1 MLLDLIIDGVTVGS
15 VYALVAVGMTI
26 IFGVLRQI
34 NFAHGEY
41 YMIGAFAAWWA
52 IDQLDLPY
60 IASIPLALIVVAV
73 LAVAIGLL
81 VMQRL
86 VDRSFQAGVVAT
98 LGVSLVLQNVVIL
111 LFGGSYKMFDSGWIE
126 PVDVLGINI
135 AQQRLLITVAA
146 LVLFA
151 ALEWVVRRTRIGKTM
166 RAVSQNVECCQ
177 VVGVDV
183 RRVVLATFILGTGLA
198 ALSGVL
204 TAPIVVNIYAG
215 MGASITLKT
224 YAEIVMG
231 GMGNVGGTLLAGW
244 ILGIS
249 ESLVAG
255 YVGLQFRDAV
265 GFSVLI
271 LVLMWRPDGFFNVK
285 ARF

>member
-1 MLLDLIIDGVTVGS
+1 MLLDLLIDGVTVGS

-73 LAVAIGLL
+73 LSVAIGLL

-111 LFGGSYKMFDSGWIE
+111 LFGGSYKMFDGGWIE
-126 PVDVLGINI
+126 PVEVLGVNI
-135 AQQRLLITVAA
+135 AEQRLLITVAA
-146 LVLFA
+146 LVVFA
-151 ALEWVVRRTRIGKTM
+151 VLEWVVRHTRMGKTM
-166 RAVSQNVECCQ
+166 RAVSQNVECCH

-183 RRVVLATFILGTGLA
+183 RRVVLATFVLGTGLA

-204 TAPIVVNIYAG
+204 TAPIVVNIYGG

-224 YAEIVMG
+224 FAVIVMG

-244 ILGIS
+244 VLGII

-265 GFSVLI
+265 AFSVLI
-271 LVLMWRPDGFFNVK
+271 LMLMWLPDGFFNVK

>member
-1 MLLDLIIDGVTVGS
+1 MLPDLIIDGITVGS

-60 IASIPLALIVVAV
+60 VASIPLALIVVAL
-73 LAVAIGLL
+73 LAVAIGVL

-86 VDRSFQAGVVAT
+86 VDASFQAGVVAT

-111 LFGGSYKMFDSGWIE
+111 LFGGSYKMFDGGWIE
-126 PVDVLGINI
+126 PVEVLGISI
-135 AQQRLLITVAA
+135 AEQRLLITVAA
-146 LVLFA
+146 LVLFG
-151 ALEWVVRRTRIGKTM
+151 ALEWVVRRTRMGKTM

-183 RRVVLATFILGTGLA
+183 RRVVLATFVLGTGLA

-204 TAPIVVNIYAG
+204 TAPIVVNIYGG

-224 YAEIVMG
+224 FAVIVMG

-244 ILGIS
+244 LLGII

-265 GFSVLI
+265 GFSMLI

>member
-1 MLLDLIIDGVTVGS
+1 
-15 VYALVAVGMTI
+15 
-26 IFGVLRQI
+26 
-34 NFAHGEY
+34 
-41 YMIGAFAAWWA
+41 MIGAFAAWWA

-183 RRVVLATFILGTGLA
+183 RRVVLATFILGTGSPPCPA
-198 ALSGVL
+198 C
-204 TAPIVVNIYAG
+204 
-215 MGASITLKT
+215 
-224 YAEIVMG
+224 
-231 GMGNVGGTLLAGW
+231 
-244 ILGIS
+244 
-249 ESLVAG
+249 
-255 YVGLQFRDAV
+255 
-265 GFSVLI
+265 
-271 LVLMWRPDGFFNVK
+271 
-285 ARF
+285 